1 MNGLEDIIAHMQAL
15 PIDDLEG
22 VEILDAATCGPG
34 APRWGIPWSES
45 EREAH
50 QDNPFF
56 DPKLRPVNGRKG
68 GESTVRNK
76 KGIFDPDYDRT
87 PAAIKG
93 GKASSG
99 GTVVRDKQKGLF
111 DPKNAAKMKEGRS
124 KVHKQ
129 MYQCILTGY
138 ISNACGLSNYQKGK
152 GINYKDKSL
161 RIKVSYP

>member
-1 MNGLEDIIAHMQAL
+1 MKGLEDIIAHMQSL
-15 PIDDLEG
+15 PEDNLEG

-34 APRWGIPWSES
+34 APRWGHKWSES

-50 QDNPFF
+50 KDNPFF
-56 DPKLRPVNGRKG
+56 TKESSSAAGKKG
-68 GESTVRNK
+68 GKTTRENK
-76 KGIFDPDYDRT
+76 KGIFDPNYDRT
-87 PAAIKG
+87 PAAIKA
-93 GKASSG
+93 GKASTG
-99 GTVVRDKQKGLF
+99 GSATYNKGKGLF

-161 RIKVSYP
+161 RIKVSNL